1 MDFSELNYVSFEHI
15 FVKCCNGCVVTGLDR
30 PKVTKTDAQY
40 VDWYILLPAIMDE
53 NERIE
58 YLGADYQKIT
68 KDTLNAMRKGR
79 VRREY
84 IDALFWKD
92 DAVKIVFEHFLEKV
106 PQAIVGANRKRIVE
120 ELWSVIQKDVII
132 PEERRLDFERRKIA
146 AISEIETL
154 QKMPDNAPY
163 MPEWF
168 CEFLAVAFVFAM
180 KREKLLS
187 DELQLSPA
195 VVQVVKDL
203 EEGRT
208 VFLNALIDSMSD
220 AVTDGL
226 PDENNNRVMKA
237 INDSEYSDDD
247 FRYLSLKLIDLHP
260 SLDKDHQSKFYAI
273 RTFAMNLD
281 ESRLVSEAGFD
292 AVDALY
298 GKYNIARNE
307 RTSMMIDPNVDD
319 ASYSFTLANGQ
330 RVKVEVHRNPDGTTD
345 IKLIGQEEL

>member
-1 MDFSELNYVSFEHI
+1 MEFTELNYVSFEHI

-53 NERIE
+53 DERKE
-58 YLGADYQKIT
+58 YLGDDYQKIT

-92 DAVKIVFEHFLEKV
+92 DAVEIVFHHFLEKV

-168 CEFLAVAFVFAM
+168 CEFLAAAFVFAM
-180 KREKLLS
+180 NREKLLS
-187 DELQLSPA
+187 DELQLSSA
-195 VVQVVKDL
+195 VVQVIKDL
-203 EEGRT
+203 EVGKT
-208 VFLNALIDSMSD
+208 VFLNALLDSMSD
-220 AVTDGL
+220 AVTDGAL
-226 PDENNNRVMKA
+226 DENNNRIMKA
-237 INDSEYSDDD
+237 VNDSEYSDDD
-247 FRYLSLKLIDLHP
+247 FRYFALKLIDLHP

-281 ESRLVSEAGFD
+281 EMRLAAEAGLD

-298 GKYNIARNE
+298 KKYNIARNE
-307 RTSMMIDPNVDD
+307 RASLIIDPNVDD
-319 ASYSFTLANGQ
+319 ATYDLTLGDGTKL
-330 RVKVEVHRNPDGTTD
+330 RIKVHKNPDGTRD
-345 IKLIGQEEL
+345 IYAIDQSEE

>member
-1 MDFSELNYVSFEHI
+1 MEFTELNYVSFEHI

-53 NERIE
+53 NERLE

-92 DAVKIVFEHFLEKV
+92 DAVEIVFQHFLEKV
-106 PQAIVGANRKRIVE
+106 PQAIIGANRKRVVE

-168 CEFLAVAFVFAM
+168 CEF
-180 KREKLLS
+180 
-187 DELQLSPA
+187 
-195 VVQVVKDL
+195 
-203 EEGRT
+203 
-208 VFLNALIDSMSD
+208 
-220 AVTDGL
+220 
-226 PDENNNRVMKA
+226 
-237 INDSEYSDDD
+237 
-247 FRYLSLKLIDLHP
+247 
-260 SLDKDHQSKFYAI
+260 
-273 RTFAMNLD
+273 
-281 ESRLVSEAGFD
+281 
-292 AVDALY
+292 
-298 GKYNIARNE
+298 
-307 RTSMMIDPNVDD
+307 
-319 ASYSFTLANGQ
+319 
-330 RVKVEVHRNPDGTTD
+330 
-345 IKLIGQEEL
+345 

>member
-1 MDFSELNYVSFEHI
+1 MEFTELNYVSFEHI

-53 NERIE
+53 DERKE
-58 YLGADYQKIT
+58 YLGDDYQKIT

-92 DAVKIVFEHFLEKV
+92 DAVEIVFQHFLEKV

-132 PEERRLDFERRKIA
+132 PVERRLDFERRKIA

-168 CEFLAVAFVFAM
+168 CEFLAAAFVFAM
-180 KREKLLS
+180 NREKLLS

-203 EEGRT
+203 EVGKT
-208 VFLNALIDSMSD
+208 VFLNALLDSMSD
-220 AVTDGL
+220 AVTDGA
-226 PDENNNRVMKA
+226 PDENNNRIMKTV
-237 INDSEYSDDD
+237 NDSEYSDDD
-247 FRYLSLKLIDLHP
+247 FRYFALKLIDLHP

-281 ESRLVSEAGFD
+281 EMRLVDEAGLV

-298 GKYNIARNE
+298 KKYNIARNE
-307 RTSMMIDPNVDD
+307 RTSLMIDPNVKE
-319 ASYSFTLANGQ
+319 AAFSLSLADGQ
-330 RVKVEVHRNPDGTTD
+330 TIKVKVDRKPDGKVD
-345 IKLIGQEEL
+345 MYIIGQEE

>member
-53 NERIE
+53 DERKE
-58 YLGADYQKIT
+58 YLGDDYQKIT

-92 DAVKIVFEHFLEKV
+92 DAVEIVFQHFLEKV

-146 AISEIETL
+146 AISEIESL

-168 CEFLAVAFVFAM
+168 CEFLAAAFVFAM
-180 KREKLLS
+180 NRDKLLS

-203 EEGRT
+203 EEGKT
-208 VFLNALIDSMSD
+208 VFLNALLDSMAD
-220 AVTDGL
+220 AVTDGMS
-226 PDENNNRVMKA
+226 DENNNRVMKA
-237 INDSEYSDDD
+237 VNDSEYSDDD

-260 SLDKDHQSKFYAI
+260 SLDKDYQSKFYTI
-273 RTFAMNLD
+273 RTFAINLD
-281 ESRLVSEAGFD
+281 EARLIDDAGMS
-292 AVDALY
+292 AVDSLY
-298 GKYNIARNE
+298 KKYNIARNE
-307 RTSMMIDPNVDD
+307 RASLIIDPNVDD
-319 ASYSFTLANGQ
+319 ATYDLTLSDG
-330 RVKVEVHRNPDGTTD
+330 RKLKIKVHKNPDGTRD
-345 IKLIGQEEL
+345 IYAIGEEDG

>member
-53 NERIE
+53 NERLE
-58 YLGADYQKIT
+58 YLGDDYQKIT

-92 DAVKIVFEHFLEKV
+92 DAVDIVFKHFLKKV

-146 AISEIETL
+146 AVSEIETL

-168 CEFLAVAFVFAM
+168 CEFLAAAFVFAM
-180 KREKLLS
+180 NRDKLLS
-187 DELQLSPA
+187 DELQLSPS

-203 EEGRT
+203 EEGKT
-208 VFLNALIDSMSD
+208 VFLNALLDSMAE
-220 AVTDGL
+220 AVTDGV

-237 INDSEYSDDD
+237 VNDSEYSDDD
-247 FRYLSLKLIDLHP
+247 FRYFSLKLIDMRP
-260 SLDKDHQSKFYAI
+260 SLDKDHQSKFYTI

-281 ESRLVSEAGFD
+281 EARLIDEAGMS
-292 AVDALY
+292 AVDSLY
-298 GKYNIARNE
+298 KKYNIARNE
-307 RTSMMIDPNVDD
+307 RASLIIDPNVDD
-319 ASYSFTLANGQ
+319 ATYDLTLGDGKKLKI
-330 RVKVEVHRNPDGTTD
+330 KVHKNPDGTRD
-345 IKLIGQEEL
+345 IYAIGEEDG

>member
-1 MDFSELNYVSFEHI
+1 MEFTELNYVSFEHI

-53 NERIE
+53 DERKE
-58 YLGADYQKIT
+58 YLGDDYQKIT

-92 DAVKIVFEHFLEKV
+92 DAVEIVFQHFLEKV

-168 CEFLAVAFVFAM
+168 CEFLAAAFVFAM
-180 KREKLLS
+180 NREKLLS

-203 EEGRT
+203 EAGKT
-208 VFLNALIDSMSD
+208 VFLNALLDSMSD
-220 AVTDGL
+220 AVTDGA
-226 PDENNNRVMKA
+226 PDENNNRIMKTV
-237 INDSEYSDDD
+237 NDSEYSDDD
-247 FRYLSLKLIDLHP
+247 FRYFALKLIDLHP

-281 ESRLVSEAGFD
+281 EMRLVDEAGLD

-298 GKYNIARNE
+298 KKYNIARNE
-307 RTSMMIDPNVDD
+307 RTSLMIDPNVKE
-319 ASYSFTLANGQ
+319 AAFSLTLADGQ
-330 RVKVEVHRNPDGTTD
+330 TIKVKVDRKPDGKVD
-345 IKLIGQEEL
+345 MYIIGQEE

>member
-53 NERIE
+53 NERLE

-92 DAVKIVFEHFLEKV
+92 DAVEIVFHHFLEKV

-120 ELWSVIQKDVII
+120 ELWSVIQKDIII

-146 AISEIETL
+146 AISEIEAINNR
-154 QKMPDNAPY
+154 PNDNSV

-180 KREKLLS
+180 KRDKLLS
-187 DELQLSPA
+187 DELQLSPP

-203 EEGRT
+203 EEGKT
-208 VFLNALIDSMSD
+208 VFLNALLDSMAD
-220 AVTDGL
+220 AVTDGA
-226 PDENNNRVMKA
+226 PDEDNNRIMKA
-237 INDSEYSDDD
+237 VNDSEYSDDD
-247 FRYLSLKLIDLHP
+247 FRYFALKLIDLHP
-260 SLDKDHQSKFYAI
+260 LLDKDHQSKFYTI

-281 ESRLVSEAGFD
+281 EMRLVDEAGLD

-298 GKYNIARNE
+298 KKYNIARNE
-307 RTSMMIDPNVDD
+307 RTSMIIDPNIDD
-319 ASYSFTLANGQ
+319 ASYFMTLGDGK
-330 RVKVEVHRNPDGTTD
+330 RIKVEIHRNPDGTTD
-345 IKLIGQEEL
+345 IKVIGQDN

>member
-53 NERIE
+53 DERKE
-58 YLGADYQKIT
+58 YLGDDYQKIT

-92 DAVKIVFEHFLEKV
+92 DAVEIVFQHFLEKV

-146 AISEIETL
+146 AISEIESL

-168 CEFLAVAFVFAM
+168 CEFLAAAFVFAM
-180 KREKLLS
+180 NRDKLLS

-203 EEGRT
+203 EEGKT
-208 VFLNALIDSMSD
+208 VFLNALLDSMAD
-220 AVTDGL
+220 AVTDGM

-237 INDSEYSDDD
+237 VNDSEYSDDD

-260 SLDKDHQSKFYAI
+260 SLDKDHQSKFYTI
-273 RTFAMNLD
+273 RTFAINLD
-281 ESRLVSEAGFD
+281 EARLIDDAGMS
-292 AVDALY
+292 AVDSLY
-298 GKYNIARNE
+298 KKYNIARNE
-307 RTSMMIDPNVDD
+307 RASVIIDPNVDD
-319 ASYSFTLANGQ
+319 ATYDLTLSDG
-330 RVKVEVHRNPDGTTD
+330 RKLKIKVHKNPDGTRD
-345 IKLIGQEEL
+345 IYAIGEEDG